1 MGACCTGLLR
11 FPLVNSSSWFPNHV
25 KGAVTRFLI
34 VPRKDELWRTSFAG
48 RRSLLVGDID
58 ADEQSSA
65 TVNKSHKKSQSHMF
79 PRLLHTVHR
88 TRRTY
93 STQREAWLYIDSVF
107 PIQIARWEYVFII
120 YLFILLIHPTSL
132 RHYIGI
138 LRQEDLLIALQSRF
152 DRLSSV
158 HNFRPIEFQPQRKD
172 GGVFVRF
179 SYTSEDEQP
188 SRIEDSLRKE
198 LAKHGALPSWLG
210 FGRGTI
216 WLVKGT
222 PWKEV
227 IAYLSIVLT
236 QWHDNL

>member
-1 MGACCTGLLR
+1 MFRKLL
-11 FPLVNSSSWFPNHV
+11 SSS
-25 KGAVTRFLI
+25 
-34 VPRKDELWRTSFAG
+34 
-48 RRSLLVGDID
+48 
-58 ADEQSSA
+58 
-65 TVNKSHKKSQSHMF
+65 
-79 PRLLHTVHR
+79 TVH
-88 TRRTY
+88 RRTY

-107 PIQIARWEYVFII
+107 PIQIARWECVFII
-120 YLFILLIHPTSL
+120 YLFTVLIHPTSL

-152 DRLSSV
+152 DHLSSV

-179 SYTSEDEQP
+179 SYTPEDEQT
-188 SRIEDSLRKE
+188 SGIENSLREE

-210 FGRGTI
+210 LGRGTI

-227 IAYLSIVLT
+227 KTYLSIVLT